1 MGRPTKPKPTATFTN
16 EEVPIKNKKQQIC
29 SIIKRKTKE
38 KFLSESQKEYYE
50 KLVNNQIT
58 ICSGP
63 AGVGKSYIAMK
74 CAVDLLSDPNT
85 PYEKIIIVRPAVE
98 AEEKL
103 GSLPGGVEEK
113 LDPYIFPSYYLLN
126 KIIGKDTREKLK
138 EIEAIE
144 VFALAYMRGMNIDNS
159 ILIFEEAQNSTPS
172 QMKLLLTR
180 IGFNSKFFIS
190 GDLEQFDRHK
200 DKTQTGLWDA
210 LKKFQN
216 MNDIGVFEFKST
228 DTLKKIQQE
237 YEKWYLNNPFR
248 DENEE
253 DDFKYEVLS
262 ELTTLDIFSH
272 LKFRSEDELY
282 DFLYKEHTMEI
293 FGHAGSVEPSGLVE
307 LNEFYLDVRESH
319 DIIVVSDEIG
329 KSKPASLFFISKFG
343 CLVESVK
350 FYSES
355 TINSL
360 WDSVDILLTANPKL
374 LLNHPKN
381 KIVIKFNTTYNND
394 VESEFYISSL
404 KELKTKIQE
413 II

>member
-1 MGRPTKPKPTATFTN
+1 M
-16 EEVPIKNKKQQIC
+16 
-29 SIIKRKTKE
+29 
-38 KFLSESQKEYYE
+38 
-50 KLVNNQIT
+50 
-58 ICSGP
+58 
-63 AGVGKSYIAMK
+63 
-74 CAVDLLSDPNT
+74 
-85 PYEKIIIVRPAVE
+85 
-98 AEEKL
+98 
-103 GSLPGGVEEK
+103 
-113 LDPYIFPSYYLLN
+113 
-126 KIIGKDTREKLK
+126 
-138 EIEAIE
+138 
-144 VFALAYMRGMNIDNS
+144 
-159 ILIFEEAQNSTPS
+159 
-172 QMKLLLTR
+172 R
-180 IGFNSKFFIS
+180 IGIELN
-190 GDLEQFDRHK
+190 
-200 DKTQTGLWDA
+200 
-210 LKKFQN
+210 
-216 MNDIGVFEFKST
+216 GVLR

-262 ELTTLDIFSH
+262 ELTTLDISNH

-293 FGHAGSVEPSGLVE
+293 FGHAGSVEPSGLLE
-307 LNEFYLDVRESH
+307 LNEFYLDMREFH

-343 CLVESVK
+343 CLVESIK

-381 KIVIKFNTTYNND
+381 KIVIKFNTIYNEGIETDFN
-394 VESEFYISSL
+394 ISSL

-413 II
+413 IA

>member
-1 MGRPTKPKPTATFTN
+1 MKIGIELN
-16 EEVPIKNKKQQIC
+16 
-29 SIIKRKTKE
+29 
-38 KFLSESQKEYYE
+38 
-50 KLVNNQIT
+50 
-58 ICSGP
+58 
-63 AGVGKSYIAMK
+63 GV
-74 CAVDLLSDPNT
+74 L
-85 PYEKIIIVRPAVE
+85 R
-98 AEEKL
+98 
-103 GSLPGGVEEK
+103 
-113 LDPYIFPSYYLLN
+113 
-126 KIIGKDTREKLK
+126 
-138 EIEAIE
+138 
-144 VFALAYMRGMNIDNS
+144 
-159 ILIFEEAQNSTPS
+159 
-172 QMKLLLTR
+172 
-180 IGFNSKFFIS
+180 
-190 GDLEQFDRHK
+190 
-200 DKTQTGLWDA
+200 
-210 LKKFQN
+210 
-216 MNDIGVFEFKST
+216 

-262 ELTTLDIFSH
+262 ELTTLNISNH

-293 FGHAGSVEPSGLVE
+293 FGHAGSVEPSGLLE
-307 LNEFYLDVRESH
+307 LNEFYLDMREFH

-343 CLVESVK
+343 CLVESIK

-381 KIVIKFNTTYNND
+381 KIVIKFNTIYNEGIETDFN
-394 VESEFYISSL
+394 ISSL

-413 II
+413 IA

>member
-1 MGRPTKPKPTATFTN
+1 M
-16 EEVPIKNKKQQIC
+16 
-29 SIIKRKTKE
+29 
-38 KFLSESQKEYYE
+38 
-50 KLVNNQIT
+50 
-58 ICSGP
+58 
-63 AGVGKSYIAMK
+63 
-74 CAVDLLSDPNT
+74 
-85 PYEKIIIVRPAVE
+85 
-98 AEEKL
+98 
-103 GSLPGGVEEK
+103 
-113 LDPYIFPSYYLLN
+113 
-126 KIIGKDTREKLK
+126 
-138 EIEAIE
+138 
-144 VFALAYMRGMNIDNS
+144 
-159 ILIFEEAQNSTPS
+159 
-172 QMKLLLTR
+172 R
-180 IGFNSKFFIS
+180 IGIELN
-190 GDLEQFDRHK
+190 
-200 DKTQTGLWDA
+200 
-210 LKKFQN
+210 
-216 MNDIGVFEFKST
+216 GVLR

-262 ELTTLDIFSH
+262 ELTTLNISNH

-307 LNEFYLDVRESH
+307 LNEFYLDMRESH

-343 CLVESVK
+343 CLVETVK

-355 TINSL
+355 TVNSL

-374 LLNHPKN
+374 LLNYPKN
-381 KIVIKFNTTYNND
+381 KMVIKFNTTYNND
-394 VESEFYISSL
+394 VESEFHISSL